1 MSLYTVFADGEA
13 QVQAPVQGQAQV
25 QVPAPAPEQQSQQQA
40 PSGGGFLGMM
50 PMLIILAVFMFF
62 IFRSQKKQQQK
73 RQEMIDKLTKG
84 TQVVYGGGIVG
95 KIVEIRADRCIV
107 ENFDGSRNEVL
118 TNGIAEIVPAAAA
131 APGT

>member
-1 MSLYTVFADGEA
+1 
-13 QVQAPVQGQAQV
+13 
-25 QVPAPAPEQQSQQQA
+25 
-40 PSGGGFLGMM
+40 
-50 PMLIILAVFMFF
+50 MLIILAVFMFF

-131 APGT
+131 APGK

>member
-1 MSLYTVFADGEA
+1 MSPYTVFADGEA
-13 QVQAPVQGQAQV
+13 QVVETHTVQV
-25 QVPAPAPEQQSQQQA
+25 QTPAPEQQAQQQA
-40 PSGGGFLGMM
+40 PAGGGLLGMM

-131 APGT
+131 APGK

>member
-1 MSLYTVFADGEA
+1 MSPYTVFADGEA
-13 QVQAPVQGQAQV
+13 QVQTQTVQV
-25 QVPAPAPEQQSQQQA
+25 QTPAPEQQAQQ
-40 PSGGGFLGMM
+40 PSAGGGLLGMM

-131 APGT
+131 APGK